1 MTPERW
7 QQIDRLFHA
16 TLAREPIERVG
27 FLAVACAGDESLRCE
42 VESLMTFHYQAQSFI
57 EMPPGDVAAE
67 LLGCFKGK
75 FRAGQQIDNY
85 RIMGQLGAGG
95 MGEVYLA
102 EDTKLNRKIA
112 LKLLPAHFTVSAQHV
127 SRFHQEAR
135 TASALNHPNIVT
147 IYEICQSNSTHFIAT
162 EFINGVTLREHL
174 IGANMRL
181 AEVLDVVGQIASALT
196 AAHEAGIVHRDIKP
210 ENIMLRGD
218 GLIKVLDFGL
228 AKLAPNNATSGSQTS
243 PNATFNTDP
252 EIVMGT
258 VQYMSPEQ
266 ARGEHMDHRTDI
278 WSLGVVLYE
287 MLSGHVPFV
296 GETSSHVIVSILEA
310 EPLPIRRYVEIP
322 VELERIIIK
331 TLSKTRDE
339 RYQTA
344 ADLMLDLKNVGRGLE
359 VDARVK
365 RVTPLNDN
373 GSQKRWT
380 TTSLVS
386 TANFVLPSWTKR
398 LVGEI
403 KHHQIRT
410 VVFSL
415 ILLLVASLA
424 YFSLN
429 RTKTSKYGTTNEEA
443 YRHYLHG
450 MNLAGNRSPEDA
462 LEAANSLHEAV
473 KLDPNYALAWA
484 GLAFVYRPLGSG
496 DSHEAYRKSMAAI
509 NKAIALDPNLAETY
523 SSLCENKMY
532 YEYDFAGAEA
542 ACKRSIDLKP
552 NSSLAHDIYARFL
565 MSRGRHDEAI
575 AEIKTAI
582 DLEPSSRFSQ
592 RNLGIA
598 FFYARRYPEAIVQFK
613 RVVAMD
619 KYFDT
624 AYFWLSTAL
633 ALQGNESE
641 AFEWVMK
648 LWSLRKVD
656 EGTMEA
662 YRIAFRTSGWL
673 GVLGERVKQ
682 VDKAGEGYFDSAAYS
697 AQIGNKDKAFDYL
710 NKVYQDRKMWMAYL
724 QVDPRFD
731 ALRDDARF
739 HELVR
744 RVESKR

>member
-7 QQIDRLFHA
+7 QQIDSLFHA
-16 TLAREPIERVG
+16 TLELEPVERVG
-27 FLAVACAGDESLRCE
+27 FLTTACAGDESLRCE

-75 FRAGQQIDNY
+75 FRAGQQINNY
-85 RIMGQLGAGG
+85 RIMGQLGSGG

-112 LKLLPAHFTVSAQHV
+112 LKLLPPQFTVSDQHV
-127 SRFHQEAR
+127 SRFQQEAR

-147 IYEICQSNSTHFIAT
+147 IYEICQSNSAHFIAT

-174 IGANMRL
+174 RSADMTL
-181 AEVLDVVGQIASALT
+181 AEVLDVVGQVASALT

-210 ENIMLRGD
+210 ENIMLRRD
-218 GLIKVLDFGL
+218 GLVKVLDFGL
-228 AKLAPNNATSGSQTS
+228 AKLAPNNMTTSGSQAS
-243 PNATFNTDP
+243 PNASFNTDP
-252 EIVMGT
+252 GVVMGT

-296 GETSSHVIVSILEA
+296 GETSSHVIVAILET
-310 EPLPIRRYVEIP
+310 EPLSIGSYVEVP
-322 VELERIIIK
+322 GELERIIIK
-331 TLSKTRDE
+331 TLSKTPEE
-339 RYQTA
+339 RYPTA
-344 ADLMLDLKNVGRGLE
+344 VDLMLDLKNVRRELQVE
-359 VDARVK
+359 ARLK

-403 KHHQIRT
+403 KHHQIQA
-410 VVFSL
+410 VVFAL
-415 ILLLVASLA
+415 VLLLGASLA
-424 YFSLN
+424 YFSVN
-429 RTKTSKYGTTNEEA
+429 RTKTLKHGTSNEEA
-443 YRHYLHG
+443 YRLYLHG

-462 LEAANSLHEAV
+462 REAAKSLEEAV
-473 KLDPNYALAWA
+473 TRDPNYAVAWA
-484 GLAFVYRPLGSG
+484 GLAFVYRPVGSG
-496 DSHEAYRKSMAAI
+496 DSHEAYRKSIAAI
-509 NKAIALDPNLAETY
+509 NKAIALDPNLPETY
-523 SSLCENKMY
+523 SALCENKMY

-592 RNLGIA
+592 RNLGVA

-619 KYFDT
+619 KNFDT

-633 ALQGNESE
+633 ALQGDESE
-641 AFEWVMK
+641 AFEWAMK
-648 LWSLRKVD
+648 LQSLRKVD
-656 EGTMEA
+656 EGTIQA
-662 YRIAFRTSGWL
+662 YQMAFRTSGWL
-673 GVLGERVKQ
+673 GVLEERVKH
-682 VDKAGEGYFDSAAYS
+682 VEKAGEGYFDSAAYS
-697 AQIGNKDKAFDYL
+697 AQIGNKDKAFEYL
-710 NKVYQDRKMWMAYL
+710 NKVYQDRKMWMAYI

-731 ALRDDARF
+731 ALRDDPRF
-739 HELVR
+739 HELVSR
-744 RVESKR
+744 MESD